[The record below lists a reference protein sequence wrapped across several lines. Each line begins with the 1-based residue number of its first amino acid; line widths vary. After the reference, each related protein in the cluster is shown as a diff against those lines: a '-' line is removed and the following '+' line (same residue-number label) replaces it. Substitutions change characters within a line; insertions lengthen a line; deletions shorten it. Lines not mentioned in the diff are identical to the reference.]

1 MLSSGHQLLWI
12 PLDIQHL
19 GLVKA
24 GSHLVKLEL
33 LFQMTGLDYYSLGM
47 LHFINV
53 VVVFIVELPLVE
65 ATLSSVRKIVLI

>member
-1 MLSSGHQLLWI
+1 M
-12 PLDIQHL
+12 
-19 GLVKA
+19 
-24 GSHLVKLEL
+24 VKLEL